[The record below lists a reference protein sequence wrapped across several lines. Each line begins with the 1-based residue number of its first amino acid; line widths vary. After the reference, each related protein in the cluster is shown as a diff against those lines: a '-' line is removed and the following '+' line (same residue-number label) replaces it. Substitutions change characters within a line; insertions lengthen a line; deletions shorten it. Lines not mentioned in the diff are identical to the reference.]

1 MLENNGHFLWQRAHD
16 NPYLDG
22 MKMAETITVHALFGK
37 AVLQDIAIDRLH
49 SSAYQPRENFPEE
62 GLVSLAATIK
72 QLGVLEPL
80 IVRLS
85 AQQNSYY
92 EIVAGE
98 RRFRAAKLAGLTV
111 VPCLLSNYTNEQ
123 AAQIAL
129 IENTC
134 REELNP
140 IAEALAIKRLAME
153 FRYTHEEVGILLG
166 VSRAQISNLLRLLNL
181 DGRIQN
187 WMKQGHLSEGH
198 GKLLASLS
206 PEKQY
211 WFAYEAIKKEWS
223 VGTLDDAIKT
233 LDEKKRESSN
243 ARRASLPA
251 TPIERRLT
259 EQLGFPM
266 KVTINKNEAGSFR
279 IPFHSREQMQNILE
293 KLGCHSITMDIQE

>member
-1 MLENNGHFLWQRAHD
+1 VRID

-37 AVLQDIAIDRLH
+37 VVLKDIAIDQLH
-49 SSAYQPRENFPEE
+49 SSAYQPREVFSEE
-62 GLVSLAATIK
+62 GLASLAATIE

-80 IVRLS
+80 IVRQS
-85 AQQNSYY
+85 TKKQGQY
-92 EIVAGE
+92 EMVAGE
-98 RRFRAAKLAGLTV
+98 RRFRAAKVSGLTV

-123 AAQIAL
+123 SAQIAL

-134 REELNP
+134 REQLNP
-140 IAEALAIKRLAME
+140 IAEALVIKRLATE
-153 FRYTHEEVGILLG
+153 FSYTHEEVGILLG

-181 DGRIQN
+181 DERIQH

-198 GKLLASLS
+198 GKLLASL
-206 PEKQY
+206 PHDRQY

-223 VGTLDDAIKT
+223 VGTLDDAIKS
-233 LDEKKRESSN
+233 LDEKKRETSL
-243 ARRASLPA
+243 ARKASVLA
-251 TPIERRLT
+251 SPIEQQLT

-266 KVTINKNEAGSFR
+266 KVAINKNESGSFR

-293 KLGCHSITMDIQE
+293 KLGCHSIAMDSQVV